1 MLAAILNG
9 EEDPEK
15 LADLARGRLRA
26 KIPELRLALAGRV
39 TEHHR
44 FLLRQWL
51 DTLEFLEQSIATFDR
66 RIEEQMRPFQA
77 AVACWMGM
85 PGVDRVIAWTL
96 VAEIG
101 VDMNQFPTA
110 EHLAS
115 WACLCPGNNE
125 SAGKRKAGRTRR
137 GSVWVRRGLSEGAW
151 AASRK
156 KGSYFKAQ
164 YHRLAARRGM
174 KRATIAVAHS
184 LLVTAYYMLKR
195 GVVFADLGDQYFDRL
210 QARQLKR
217 RLATRLEAL
226 GFQVV
231 LTPAQPV
238 A

>member
-26 KIPELRLALAGRV
+26 KIPELRLALAGRA

-44 FLLRQWL
+44 FLLRPWL
-51 DTLEFLEQSIATFDR
+51 DTLEFLEESIATFDR

-77 AVACWMGM
+77 AAACWMGM
-85 PGVDRVIAWTL
+85 RGVDRVTAWAL

-125 SAGKRKAGRTRR
+125 SAGKRKTGRTRR
-137 GSVWVRRGLSEGAW
+137 ASVWLRRGLSEGAW

-164 YHRLAARRGM
+164 YHRLAARRGT
-174 KRATIAVAHS
+174 KRAIIAVAHS

-210 QARQLKR
+210 HARQLKR
-217 RLATRLEAL
+217 RLVTRLEAL

-231 LTPAQPV
+231 LTPAQ
-238 A
+238 ADA